1 MTVKELVEQ
10 WQENGLNTT
19 VSLTITLK
27 AWAEGGD
34 APTDK
39 VLLSGPSL
47 EDLAKLDESNA
58 TKEALAPFADATFK
72 VSDNG
77 TKWCH
82 VAQKKSLF

>member
-27 AWAEGGD
+27 AWADGED

-58 TKEALAPFADATFK
+58 TKEALAPFAGATIK
-72 VSDNG
+72 VSENG
-77 TKWCH
+77 IKWCH